1 MSYKSNNSPAD
12 FSGYS
17 KNQKSDQKPQQVI
30 FEVKPRLTKRTKIL
44 LTILII
50 LATAQGVYYYITYK
64 KNNPSVP
71 AGYEYVDNK
80 NGPPT
85 IAPISK

>member
-1 MSYKSNNSPAD
+1 MPYKSNNSPAD

-17 KNQKSDQKPQQVI
+17 KNPKPDPKSQQAI
-30 FEVKPRLTKRTKIL
+30 FEVKARLNKRTKIL
-44 LTILII
+44 LILFLIFAI
-50 LATAQGVYYYITYK
+50 AQGIYSYITYK
-64 KNNPSVP
+64 KNNPSIP
-71 AGYEYVDNK
+71 AGYEYIDNK

>member
-17 KNQKSDQKPQQVI
+17 KNSKSDQKPQQAI
-30 FEVKPRLTKRTKIL
+30 FEVKPRLNKRTKIL
-44 LTILII
+44 LAIFLI
-50 LATAQGVYYYITYK
+50 LALAQGIYFYVTYK
-64 KNNPSVP
+64 KNNPAIP
-71 AGYEYVDNK
+71 AGYEYINNK